1 VLFPPLK
8 NAFDSFNNHV
18 KTTKDEQLLFDKL
31 FFVGS
36 PVFVTISKIFNHPL
50 FGSKFIFNSINV
62 ANDDSFLKA

>member
-1 VLFPPLK
+1 
-8 NAFDSFNNHV
+8 V